1 VVDAASGRFITQREI
16 PKLCLVGR
24 SAELATAT
32 PAVAAVAA
40 AAHVVPKTV
49 PHSCGASHTAS
60 LGPALVSCCPSS
72 VLASSSGIRQQD
84 NVQPACHL
92 CTTPGWVFLHAAAR
106 PQVRVEL
113 PPEALAVADWGG
125 VSPQAAM
132 TITAP
137 GMDRQLLVRL
147 QAPPLE
153 GALK

>member
-1 VVDAASGRFITQREI
+1 VSDSRHPPIHQHTPLPAA
-16 PKLCLVGR
+16 P
-24 SAELATAT
+24 
-32 PAVAAVAA
+32 
-40 AAHVVPKTV
+40 
-49 PHSCGASHTAS
+49 
-60 LGPALVSCCPSS
+60 CPS
-72 VLASSSGIRQQD
+72 
-84 NVQPACHL
+84 
-92 CTTPGWVFLHAAAR
+92 
-106 PQVRVEL
+106 PQVKVEL

>member
-1 VVDAASGRFITQREI
+1 
-16 PKLCLVGR
+16 
-24 SAELATAT
+24 
-32 PAVAAVAA
+32 
-40 AAHVVPKTV
+40 
-49 PHSCGASHTAS
+49 
-60 LGPALVSCCPSS
+60 
-72 VLASSSGIRQQD
+72 
-84 NVQPACHL
+84 
-92 CTTPGWVFLHAAAR
+92 
-106 PQVRVEL
+106 VEL